1 MQRLENWYSQ
11 FKGYEK
17 LTLKEAQ
24 EELRKISSVSDKKE
38 KEQLLNDVVLKTL
51 HYVYKFIKNKYVE
64 QIVNSSSSYDIED
77 LINSACEEWIKNI
90 YNGKILETENYNEIL
105 SKKFLFQT
113 LIDME
118 ENCENDRIVCPRDYG
133 HWSSQ
138 NSYKMFINL
147 FLEYVKLKN
156 KNENITNEIFFK
168 CMCEGFNDPTKGIYS
183 QERELQHLQYIIT
196 NGLFNKEYLEKLV
209 WELALI
215 ESEIEELNC
224 KKRRYEE
231 YINLKKDLETVNEEF
246 EKNISD
252 IERKQ
257 IVHKK
262 RKILERMKQINPTG
276 IVLRVLEEKITE
288 LYEKYF
294 EKKSRLEKQSMLE
307 KKLKEIK
314 IETISK
320 EYSTK
325 EYSDEVFD
333 FRRILRDTNVF
344 DVIVRLYEILPK
356 NPDGTLTV
364 TKEELLLYK
373 PTIMKMLNFEGL
385 VFNDQMTSNSDISY
399 VESLIDVQNGLN
411 ELNDREID
419 ILFRRRAIAGGD
431 KATLE
436 EVSKR
441 FNVSPES
448 IRQIEKRAAH
458 KLQFYMD
465 PNSR

>member
-24 EELRKISSVSDKKE
+24 EKLRKISSVSDKKE

-90 YNGKILETENYNEIL
+90 YNGKILEIENYNEIL

-118 ENCENDRIVCPRDYG
+118 DNCENDRIVCPRDYG

-138 NSYKMFINL
+138 NNYNKFINL

-168 CMCEGFNDPTKGIYS
+168 CMCEGFNDPAKGIYS
-183 QERELQHLQYIIT
+183 QERELLHNLRKE
-196 NGLFNKEYLEKLV
+196 LSNKYLEERNLGYELV
-209 WELALI
+209 
-215 ESEIEELNC
+215 S
-224 KKRRYEE
+224 
-231 YINLKKDLETVNEEF
+231 V
-246 EKNISD
+246 EKNI
-252 IERKQ
+252 E
-257 IVHKK
+257 
-262 RKILERMKQINPTG
+262 
-276 IVLRVLEEKITE
+276 
-288 LYEKYF
+288 
-294 EKKSRLEKQSMLE
+294 
-307 KKLKEIK
+307 EIK
-314 IETISK
+314 MEIVS
-320 EYSTK
+320 K
-325 EYSDEVFD
+325 EYSDELWN
-333 FRRILRDTNVF
+333 FRRSLYDTNVF

-356 NPDGTLTV
+356 NSDGTLTV

-373 PTIMKMLNFEGL
+373 PTIMKMLNFENL
-385 VFNDQMTSNSDISY
+385 VFNTQMTTDSDIGY
-399 VESLIDVQNGLN
+399 VESKIDVLNSLN

-419 ILFRRRAIAGGD
+419 ILFRRRAITGGD
-431 KATLE
+431 KETLE